1 MTYLTDSPVATL
13 QQVLVECN
21 DPYCSDVDFD
31 FIENSEGCVFI
42 MAENVPMD
50 KLNDVIP
57 KYISS
62 LLYVKL

>member
-13 QQVLVECN
+13 QQVLVECK
-21 DPYCSDVDFD
+21 DPYCRYFYFD
-31 FIENSEGCVFI
+31 FIEYSEGCVYI
-42 MAENVPMD
+42 VAEKVPMD

-62 LLYVKL
+62 LFFVKL